1 MIDPD
6 RFRVAILI
14 VSFRNPQDVQTCL
27 TALSRSTEE
36 PGFDIFVCE
45 NGGRESFRELC
56 DTLMGSQGPC
66 IPVSDDL
73 PDSLVSPSGR
83 LVEVKCFALKDRPS
97 RVWIGCAAQNLGYAG
112 GVNVWIDRLLPIS
125 GWEGIWILN
134 PDTEPEPGALEA
146 LVKRSATGSKGLVG
160 STIVPFVNRN
170 YVYCRGGHHWRK
182 LRTSLAL
189 IGFGEPVNGP
199 IDLQAIEAA
208 LDCIAGGSMYIT
220 RACLEKI
227 GLMDERFFLF
237 YEDADWSI
245 RAKKHGLGYA
255 RNSIVPHRGGTTIGS
270 ARLRAE
276 RSRLSVYLESR
287 NHLHFVRMHWQLY
300 LPLAIF
306 MEFLYATAF
315 LFAHSPKN
323 FKAARDG
330 LLAGMKGETGRP
342 PNSITKDLT
351 RPGSKESGRQA
362 ERHRG
367 S

>member
-1 MIDPD
+1 VIDPD

-27 TALSRSTEE
+27 TALSRSTAE
-36 PGFDIFVCE
+36 PRFDIFVCE
-45 NGGRESFRELC
+45 NGGSQSFHELC
-56 DTLMGSQGPC
+56 KGLMGPQGPC
-66 IPVSDDL
+66 TSDDL
-73 PDSLVSPSGR
+73 PDSLVSASGR
-83 LVEVKCFALKDRPS
+83 LVEVKCLALKGRPS
-97 RVWIGCAAQNLGYAG
+97 RVWIGCATQNLGYAG
-112 GVNVWIDRLLPIS
+112 GINVWIDRLLPIS

-146 LVKRSATGSKGLVG
+146 LVKRSATGNKGLVG

-208 LDCIAGGSMYIT
+208 LDCIAGGSMYVT

-245 RAKKHGLGYA
+245 RAKQHGLGYA
-255 RNSIVPHRGGTTIGS
+255 RDSIVPHRGGTTIGS

-276 RSRLSVYLESR
+276 RSRLSVYVESR
-287 NHLHFVRMHWQLY
+287 NHLHFVRMHWHRY
-300 LPLAIF
+300 LPFAIL
-306 MEFLYATAF
+306 EGCIDAIRY

-323 FKAARDG
+323 FKAALDG

-351 RPGSKESGRQA
+351 RPESKESGRQA
-362 ERHRG
+362 EKHRG

>member
-1 MIDPD
+1 MSVSRKLESQVIDPD

-56 DTLMGSQGPC
+56 VTLMGSQGPC
-66 IPVSDDL
+66 IPVSDGL

-83 LVEVKCFALKDRPS
+83 LVEVKCFALKDRRPG
-97 RVWIGCAAQNLGYAG
+97 VWIGC
-112 GVNVWIDRLLPIS
+112 
-125 GWEGIWILN
+125 
-134 PDTEPEPGALEA
+134 
-146 LVKRSATGSKGLVG
+146 
-160 STIVPFVNRN
+160 
-170 YVYCRGGHHWRK
+170 
-182 LRTSLAL
+182 
-189 IGFGEPVNGP
+189 GEPVNAP
-199 IDLQAIEAA
+199 IDLQEIEAA

-227 GLMDERFFLF
+227 GLMDERFFLL

-245 RAKKHGLGYA
+245 RAKKHGVGYA

-287 NHLHFVRMHWQLY
+287 NHLHFVRMHWQRY
-300 LPLAIF
+300 LPVAI
-306 MEFLYATAF
+306 LLGCVDATTY
-315 LFAHSPKN
+315 LFALSPKN
-323 FKAARDG
+323 FKAAVDG
-330 LLAGMKGETGRP
+330 LLAGMKGETGMP
-342 PNSITKDLT
+342 KFHD
-351 RPGSKESGRQA
+351 
-362 ERHRG
+362 
-367 S
+367 